1 MGVCVR
7 CSSCEPLLD
16 RYLEGTLTPRQ
27 MIDTAAH
34 IRACGACARLIE
46 EVKVVD
52 ALLFTTDVPALPAN
66 FTFAVMAETRS
77 LPAPKPYRHRL
88 WSFVALYLA
97 AAWIAAFALFAV
109 SGLSLAKAGAAIAAG
124 FGSLAQSFSGGAAGI
139 AHGAPALATFSAGVL
154 SLDLALAAAAAATYF
169 LIRPRL
175 AAHLAS
181 ASEAQ

>member
-1 MGVCVR
+1 MR

-34 IRACGACARLIE
+34 VRTCAACARLVE

-52 ALLFTTDVPALPAN
+52 ALLFTTDVPELPTN
-66 FTFAVMAETRS
+66 FTFALMAEART
-77 LPAPKPYRHRL
+77 LPAPKPIQHRL
-88 WSFVALYLA
+88 WSFVALYLT
-97 AAWIAAFALFAV
+97 AAWIAALALFVA
-109 SGLSLAKAGAAIAAG
+109 SGASLQKVGAAVAAG
-124 FGSLAQSFSGGAAGI
+124 FGGLAQSFSGGATGI
-139 AHGAPALATFSAGVL
+139 AHGAPALATFSVGVL
-154 SLDLALAAAAAATYF
+154 SVDLALAAVGAAVYF

-181 ASEAQ
+181 SSEAQ

>member
-1 MGVCVR
+1 MR

-27 MIDTAAH
+27 MFDVAEHVRTCD
-34 IRACGACARLIE
+34 ACSRLLE

-52 ALLFTTDVPALPAN
+52 ALLLTTQAPELPTN

-77 LPAPKPYRHRL
+77 LPAPKPLQHRL
-88 WSFVALYLA
+88 WSFVTLYLT
-97 AAWIAAFALFAV
+97 AAWIAALALFVA
-109 SGLSLAKAGAAIAAG
+109 SGASLPKIGAAMAAG
-124 FGSLAQSFSGGAAGI
+124 FGGLAQSFSGGASGVAQ
-139 AHGAPALATFSAGVL
+139 GAPALATFSVSVL
-154 SLDLALAAAAAATYF
+154 SVDLALAAVAATVYF

-181 ASEAQ
+181 VSEAQ

>member
-1 MGVCVR
+1 VR

-34 IRACGACARLIE
+34 IRSCTSCARLIE
-46 EVKVVD
+46 EVKVID
-52 ALLFTTDVPALPAN
+52 ALLFTTDVPELPTN
-66 FTFAVMAETRS
+66 FTFAVMAETRT
-77 LPAPKPYRHRL
+77 LPAPKPLQHRV
-88 WSFVALYLA
+88 WSFVTLYLT
-97 AAWIAAFALFAV
+97 AAWIAALVLFLA
-109 SGLSLAKAGAAIAAG
+109 SGASLAKVGGAIAAG
-124 FGSLAQSFSGGAAGI
+124 FGGLAQSLAGIAGGI
-139 AHGAPALATFSAGVL
+139 AHGAPALATFSVGVL
-154 SLDLALAAAAAATYF
+154 SLDLVLAAAAAAVYF

>member
-1 MGVCVR
+1 MR

-34 IRACGACARLIE
+34 IRSCAACASLIE

-52 ALLFTTDVPALPAN
+52 ALLFTTDTPELPTN

-77 LPAPKPYRHRL
+77 LPAPKPLQHRL
-88 WSFVALYLA
+88 WSFVTLYLT
-97 AAWIAAFALFAV
+97 AAWIAALVLFLA
-109 SGLSLAKAGAAIAAG
+109 SGASLTKIGGAIAAG
-124 FGSLAQSFSGGAAGI
+124 FGGLAQSLSGGAAGI
-139 AHGAPALATFSAGVL
+139 AHGAPALATFSVGVL
-154 SLDLALAAAAAATYF
+154 SVDLALAAAAAAVYF